1 MNAIKRWMSRAL
13 LGDVLLAVAAI
24 TLIVIGSRIAAVRQ
38 VPPRHPLDLPAYF
51 LMVIAAA
58 ALLVRRPWPLATLAG
73 AVAAAVAYLGIG
85 YPYGPV
91 LLTLWI
97 AMFGVATRLP
107 ARRSILACAV
117 SMAAILVPE
126 LWGVAPDRLWLE
138 APPVGLELSGLLL
151 APWGAGALIRLRRE
165 YMTRARDE
173 EARVR
178 AYEERLR
185 IAREV
190 HDVVAHGLA
199 VINMQA
205 GVGLHVLDRR
215 PDKARV
221 ALAAI
226 KEASKHALDDLRGTL
241 AVFRQ
246 PDDATGPMTPWP
258 GLGWLEE
265 LIDGMRKSGLSV
277 NLAVTG
283 EGGDLPAHVDMA
295 AYRIVQESLTN
306 VLRHAGQSEARVRVH
321 RLAHEVALEITDDG
335 NEGPSRGTSRGGHGI
350 AGMRERALGVGGSF
364 EAGPR
369 PEGGFCV
376 RARLPI
382 AEPPS

>member
-1 MNAIKRWMSRAL
+1 MNTVKGWMSRAL
-13 LGDVLLAVAAI
+13 LGDMLLALTAI
-24 TLIVIGSRIAAVRQ
+24 ALIVIGSGIAAVRQ
-38 VPPRHPLDLPAYF
+38 VPPRHPLDLPAYV

-58 ALLVRRPWPLATLAG
+58 ALLVRRPRPLATLAG
-73 AVAAAVAYLGIG
+73 AVAAAVAYLGIR

-107 ARRSILACAV
+107 IRRSILACCVA
-117 SMAAILVPE
+117 MAAILIPE
-126 LWGVAPDRLWLE
+126 LSGIAPDRLWLE
-138 APPVGLELSGLLL
+138 APPVGVELSVLLL
-151 APWGAGALIRLRRE
+151 APWVAGATIRLRRE
-165 YMTRARDE
+165 YMTRARDR
-173 EARVR
+173 EARIR

-199 VINMQA
+199 VINLQA

-226 KEASKHALDDLRGTL
+226 KEASKHALDDLRGAL
-241 AVFRQ
+241 AAFRQ
-246 PDDATGPMTPWP
+246 PDDVTAPMTPWP
-258 GLGWLEE
+258 GLGRLEE
-265 LIDGMRKSGLSV
+265 LVVGMRESGLSV

-283 EGGDLPAHVDMA
+283 EGGELPAHVDLA

-306 VLRHAGQSEARVRVH
+306 VLRHAGPAEATVCVDRR
-321 RLAHEVALEITDDG
+321 AHEVALEITDDG
-335 NEGPSRGTSRGGHGI
+335 GDGPSEGASKGGHGI
-350 AGMRERALGVGGSF
+350 AGMRERALGVGGTF
-364 EAGPR
+364 EAGRR

>member
-1 MNAIKRWMSRAL
+1 VNAVKRWVSRAL
-13 LGDVLLAVAAI
+13 VGDVLLALAA
-24 TLIVIGSRIAAVRQ
+24 TVLIVVGSGIAAVRQ
-38 VPPRHPLDLPAYF
+38 VPPRHPLDLPAYV
-51 LMVIAAA
+51 LIVIAAA

-73 AVAAAVAYLGIG
+73 AVAAAVAYLGIR

-97 AMFGVATRLP
+97 AMFGVGTRLP
-107 ARRSILACAV
+107 VRRSILACGVA
-117 SMAAILVPE
+117 MAAILVPE
-126 LWGVAPDRLWLE
+126 LSGIAPDRLWLE
-138 APPVGLELSGLLL
+138 APPVGVELSGLLL
-151 APWGAGALIRLRRE
+151 APWVAGALIRLRRE
-165 YMTRARDE
+165 YVARGRHE
-173 EARVR
+173 EARIR

-205 GVGLHVLDRR
+205 GAGLHVLDRR
-215 PDKARV
+215 PEKARV

-246 PDDATGPMTPWP
+246 PDDATAPWTPWP
-258 GLGWLEE
+258 GLGRLDE
-265 LIDGMRKSGLSV
+265 LVAVMRESGLSV

-283 EGGDLPAHVDMA
+283 ERGDLPAHVDLA

-306 VLRHAGQSEARVRVH
+306 VLRHAGPAEATVCVDRR
-321 RLAHEVALEITDDG
+321 AHEVALEITDDG
-335 NEGPSRGTSRGGHGI
+335 GEGPSPGGSRGGHGV
-350 AGMRERALGVGGSF
+350 AGMRERALGVGGTF
-364 EAGPR
+364 EAAAR

>member
-24 TLIVIGSRIAAVRQ
+24 TLIVIASRIAAVRQ
-38 VPPRHPLDLPAYF
+38 VPPRHPLDLPAYI

-73 AVAAAVAYLGIG
+73 TTAAAVAYLGIG

-107 ARRSILACAV
+107 ARRSILACGV

-126 LWGVAPDRLWLE
+126 LSGVAPERLWLE
-138 APPVGLELSGLLL
+138 APPVGVELFGLLL

-173 EARVR
+173 EARIR

-221 ALAAI
+221 ALGAI
-226 KEASKHALDDLRGTL
+226 REASKHALDDLRGTL
-241 AVFRQ
+241 AVLRQ
-246 PDDATGPMTPWP
+246 PDDATGPMPPWP
-258 GLGWLEE
+258 GLGRLEE
-265 LIDGMRKSGLSV
+265 LVEGMRESGLCV

-306 VLRHAGQSEARVRVH
+306 VLRHAGKAEATVCVDRR
-321 RLAHEVALEITDDG
+321 AHGVALEITDDG
-335 NEGPSRGTSRGGHGI
+335 KEGPSQGASTGGHGI
-350 AGMRERALGVGGSF
+350 AGMRERALSVGGSF